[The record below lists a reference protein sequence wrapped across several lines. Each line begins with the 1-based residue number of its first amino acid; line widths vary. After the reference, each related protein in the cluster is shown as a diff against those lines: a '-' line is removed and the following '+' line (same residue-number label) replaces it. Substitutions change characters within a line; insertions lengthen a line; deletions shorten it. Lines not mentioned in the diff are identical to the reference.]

1 MYYRISSLNGKKAV
15 LTYINAEISYY
26 LYRREIKMERVELL
40 APAGDLER
48 LKIAFEYGADAVYLG
63 GENFGMRSA
72 AKNFSIDDIKEGA
85 DFAHK
90 KGKKIFVTVNIIP
103 HNEDFEGFKE
113 YLIELEKVRVDALIA
128 ADPGVIQV
136 IKETLPNME
145 IHLST
150 QANTTNYH
158 SANFWYNQGVK
169 RVVVARELSFE
180 EIKEIREKT
189 DKNMDIEAFMHG
201 AMCISYSGRCLI
213 SNYMTGRDANR
224 GSCAQSCRWKY
235 SLVEEKRPGE
245 YFPVYEDEKGTFFFN
260 SKDLCMIEYIP
271 ELINSGITSL
281 KIEGRM
287 KTAYYVATVVRA
299 YRMAIDEYY
308 KNPDQWKFN
317 PVWLDE
323 LKKGSH
329 RHFTTGFY
337 NDKPGTEEQ
346 NYASASYVRNYD
358 FVGIVLDAPDKDGYV
373 TVEQR
378 NKMVVGDEIEIIGP
392 YTDTLLATIEE
403 MYDEEKNPITEAPHP
418 RQLVRMKLP
427 KQVGPNFMLR
437 KEIEETN

>member
-1 MYYRISSLNGKKAV
+1 
-15 LTYINAEISYY
+15 
-26 LYRREIKMERVELL
+26 MERVELL

-48 LKIAFEYGADAVYLG
+48 LKTAFEYGADAVYLG
-63 GENFGMRSA
+63 GETFGMRTA
-72 AKNFSIDDIKEGA
+72 AKNFTIEEIKEGA
-85 DFAHK
+85 DFAHAR
-90 KGKKIFVTVNIIP
+90 GKRVFVTVNIIP
-103 HNEDFEGFKE
+103 HNEDFVGFE
-113 YLIELEKVRVDALIA
+113 DYVRDLEKAGVDALIA
-128 ADPGVIQV
+128 SDPGVIEV
-136 IKETLPNME
+136 IKSVAPNME

-158 SANFWYNQGVK
+158 SANFWVKQGVK
-169 RVVVARELSFE
+169 RVVMARELSFS
-180 EIKEIREKT
+180 EIKEIRDNTPES
-189 DKNMDIEAFMHG
+189 MDIEAFVHG

-245 YFPVYEDEKGTFFFN
+245 YYPVYEDDRGTFFFN

-271 ELINSGITSL
+271 QLIESGISSL

-299 YRMAIDEYY
+299 YRMAIDAYY
-308 KNPDQWKFN
+308 ADPKGWKFN
-317 PVWLDE
+317 PMWLDE

-337 NDKPGTEEQ
+337 NEKPDEDDQ

-358 FVGIVLDAPDKDGYV
+358 FVGIVLEKLEDGRYL
-373 TVEQR
+373 VEQR
-378 NKMVVGDEIEIIGP
+378 NKFLVGDKLEIIGP
-392 YTDTLLATIEE
+392 YTETKEFEVDSII
-403 MYDEEKNPITEAPHP
+403 DEEGNSLEAAP
-418 RQLVRMKLP
+418 RARMKVIMNLP
-427 KQVGPNFMLR
+427 EDVGPHFMLR
-437 KEIEETN
+437 KAIEETTN

>member
-1 MYYRISSLNGKKAV
+1 
-15 LTYINAEISYY
+15 
-26 LYRREIKMERVELL
+26 MEKVELL

-63 GENFGMRSA
+63 GENFGMRTA
-72 AKNFSIDDIKEGA
+72 AKNFTMDEIREGA
-85 DFAHK
+85 EFAHK
-90 KGKKIFVTVNIIP
+90 RGKKVFVTVNIIP
-103 HNEDFEGFKE
+103 HNEDFNGFEDYIRDLKDAG
-113 YLIELEKVRVDALIA
+113 VDALIA
-128 ADPGVIQV
+128 SDPGVISV
-136 IKETLPNME
+136 IKETIPDME

-150 QANTTNYH
+150 QANTTNYK
-158 SANFWYNQGVK
+158 SADFWYKQGVK

-189 DKNMDIEAFMHG
+189 NKDMDIEAFMHG

-245 YFPVYEDEKGTFFFN
+245 YYPVYEDERGTFFFN
-260 SKDLCMIEYIP
+260 SKDLCMIEYVP
-271 ELINSGITSL
+271 ELIESGISSL

-299 YRMAIDEYY
+299 YRMAIDSYY
-308 KNPDQWKFN
+308 NNPENWKFD
-317 PVWLDE
+317 PMWLDE

-337 NDKPGTEEQ
+337 NEKPGTEEQ

-358 FVGIVLDAPDKDGYV
+358 FIGIVLDDPDEDGYV

-378 NKMVVGDEIEIIGP
+378 NKMVIGDKIEIIGP
-392 YTDTLLATIEE
+392 YTETIYTEIDN
-403 MYDEEKNPITEAPHP
+403 MYNEDGEPIESAPHP
-418 RQLVRMKLP
+418 RQIVRMKLGNV
-427 KQVGPNFMLR
+427 KKNFMLR
-437 KEIEETN
+437 KELEEAK